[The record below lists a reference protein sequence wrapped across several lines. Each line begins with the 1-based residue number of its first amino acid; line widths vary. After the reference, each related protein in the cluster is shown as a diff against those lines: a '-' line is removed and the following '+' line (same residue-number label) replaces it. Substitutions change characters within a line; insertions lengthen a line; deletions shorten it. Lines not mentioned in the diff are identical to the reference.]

1 MEKLKS
7 LKCTHCDISSI
18 GSGIFEA
25 ELFPKLQFLDLSY
38 NEIKTIENVEERPL
52 DTLILSNNKIREC
65 YLYYST
71 NIKNIFVDDNLI
83 ESLNGFQAMGGL
95 ECLSARN
102 NHITLLKKEQKCFV
116 LLRNLSELD
125 LSKNDVCN
133 KDNFRVELLSYLPN
147 LSKDLEF
154 ILNEEDVTLKE
165 IGEAMKLKLS
175 RPDEFE
181 NEVNDILKDINEKRE
196 SNVKTKVELVDS
208 WKRDTY
214 LFGLFPKLREENK
227 FTSVVSDLVTSA
239 MIGNKQAIKSII
251 QLRKMCDIKLGFD
264 ERRIDTLSD
273 SYERFNI
280 RLGGLTDNI
289 RLDIAIDTAVQ
300 SFFDDRKSTKN
311 FSLNFINFI
320 STGYKGRILRV
331 VLPLDG
337 DEIKPIMHK
346 ILNILNNNTELP
358 LEPNHRKD
366 GRTVF
371 MKLLL
376 KHITVINSYIENET
390 TKTSKQRELNVLA
403 KKDAPRRIGQTSVH
417 EEEDNLFE
425 FKPRNRKHNSNAA
438 DLFNLA
444 LDISEEPTSEDHTTS
459 EDNQTN
465 ENPESS
471 SMLDKL
477 DVDTPKSS
485 IRRPGKGPR
494 KQTSKLGHVEETN
507 DVSIEENKEFK
518 PIDVKVSGDI
528 NSKELTAD
536 IAPPTVSRRGIQK
549 KKKRA
554 PASRK
559 CLNVG
564 TTELKEDLVTHLDV
578 PDSGTTTNNTDSGT
592 STEANEEETIIK
604 PKKVFGGQGFGGNA
618 AMMAEMMKKNKMK
631 QPSSD

>member
-1 MEKLKS
+1 
-7 LKCTHCDISSI
+7 
-18 GSGIFEA
+18 
-25 ELFPKLQFLDLSY
+25 
-38 NEIKTIENVEERPL
+38 
-52 DTLILSNNKIREC
+52 
-65 YLYYST
+65 
-71 NIKNIFVDDNLI
+71 
-83 ESLNGFQAMGGL
+83 
-95 ECLSARN
+95 
-102 NHITLLKKEQKCFV
+102 
-116 LLRNLSELD
+116 
-125 LSKNDVCN
+125 
-133 KDNFRVELLSYLPN
+133 
-147 LSKDLEF
+147 
-154 ILNEEDVTLKE
+154 
-165 IGEAMKLKLS
+165 MKLKLS